1 MSPDDATPDDPDDF
15 NAHIQQYVKDAE
27 VHLELPPGTITN
39 TLLESDFQFVVKM
52 CAVIEPL
59 LKEAV
64 REHVRRALKFASIV
78 TQGSDAGWHKQ
89 ATRCLPTATVA
100 IQLRAAILHLVYLST
115 HEIRVHYC

>member
-1 MSPDDATPDDPDDF
+1 MRKYTWNF
-15 NAHIQQYVKDAE
+15 
-27 VHLELPPGTITN
+27 PPGTITD

-78 TQGSDAGWHKQ
+78 T
-89 ATRCLPTATVA
+89 
-100 IQLRAAILHLVYLST
+100 
-115 HEIRVHYC
+115 